1 MITLFASKIAP
12 YVLYA
17 CGFAFFC
24 LGVAFKRAGRPGKA
38 IFDFICGVSLLIVAH
53 YVATQLH

>member
-1 MITLFASKIAP
+1 MSASQIAP

-17 CGFAFFC
+17 CGFAFFG

-38 IFDFICGVSLLIVAH
+38 CFDFICGASLLIVAH
-53 YVATQLH
+53 YVASELH